1 MKYTVIS
8 CNNLYKFLGIQ
19 LWVYRSLNT
28 AYIQN
33 ESKLLFSCT
42 VSVRIKNNHNTELKF
57 PIVNLRFSCISI
69 IKYTDF

>member
-19 LWVYRSLNT
+19 LSVYRSLIT

-33 ESKLLFSCT
+33 ESKLFFSCR
-42 VSVRIKNNHNTELKF
+42 VSVSIKNNHNTEHKF
-57 PIVNLRFSCISI
+57 PIVNLRFSSISN
-69 IKYTDF
+69 IKYIDF